1 VPSLFDKSISLRG
14 MKASLRDISVIREEV
29 RGNERERERGRGAGE
44 RKVEKEQL
52 RVSEF
57 PKSAE

>member
-1 VPSLFDKSISLRG
+1 